1 MSSGIPE
8 IQGETSPS
16 YKRVLVTGLFGSIQP
31 FGLQAM
37 VYSTQQIIDKVIASE
52 PLSPNR
58 TVIKRTVECEL
69 IMDPM
74 QMKSVY
80 QWLGQKIAEYEHL
93 FGKIPSPEEVES
105 RARRTTGQ

>member
-1 MSSGIPE
+1 MATGIPE

-16 YKRVLVTGLFGSIQP
+16 YKRILVTGLFGSIQP

-69 IMDPM
+69 IIDLLYVLLYFLLLQVMGF
-74 QMKSVY
+74 S
-80 QWLGQKIAEYEHL
+80 QKDVHTPQFFVPTIDELISFA
-93 FGKIPSPEEVES
+93 
-105 RARRTTGQ
+105 